1 MSAKF
6 FAINFIIIFRR
17 KDTNR
22 LRTICPNE
30 TVGADIHAQYSQAKR
45 VGAVPACPPERPRSD
60 VSIPK
65 RAHHLYT
72 NCHLITLRNKKSGG
86 TLVKHVPPPMVL
98 FIRRFMHA
106 R

>member
-1 MSAKF
+1 MSAKL

-45 VGAVPACPPERPRSD
+45 VGAVPVCPPERPHSG

-65 RAHHLYT
+65 IHALCAG
-72 NCHLITLRNKKSGG
+72 NG
-86 TLVKHVPPPMVL
+86 TMDAPL
-98 FIRRFMHA
+98 
-106 R
+106 